1 MPQNISHPESA
12 GSTTPYINQHPERE
26 GSMRHPKTVPGD
38 SSYAEATSRHQ
49 RRKIALI
56 GDSNFHGIREHEMSQ
71 LIGNSEIK
79 KMAYSGAT
87 AEHLHHYVDII
98 LEEQPGSIII
108 HGGTNDIYGK
118 NKNNKTE
125 EEIAIDLVNTGIK
138 CRERGVRHVFI
149 SSVMVV
155 NDKVAN
161 TKAQNINFI
170 LKRYCEHYNFGYIC
184 NDFLSTLDLKHQ
196 DPVHLNWDGRRKLVD
211 NYITELNNS

>member
-1 MPQNISHPESA
+1 
-12 GSTTPYINQHPERE
+12 
-26 GSMRHPKTVPGD
+26 
-38 SSYAEATSRHQ
+38 
-49 RRKIALI
+49 
-56 GDSNFHGIREHEMSQ
+56 
-71 LIGNSEIK
+71 
-79 KMAYSGAT
+79 MAYSGAT

-170 LKRYCEHYNFGYIC
+170 LKRYCEH
-184 NDFLSTLDLKHQ
+184 
-196 DPVHLNWDGRRKLVD
+196 
-211 NYITELNNS
+211 